1 MKDSAFTAA
10 TYDLFMQTLDPLLIK
25 NWRRRL
31 WNKVKP
37 PCILEAGAGTG
48 LNIPFYQSDYEI
60 TALDKNEY
68 FLERARHKARNSGAK
83 ARFVLGDVQDLP
95 FPDNTFDSAVTTF
108 LFCQL
113 ADPLRGLK
121 ELRRVLKPGGQLLLL
136 EHVRPKGKLESL
148 ISSLSEPI
156 YRLTGEQIAHDTDI
170 FVRKAG
176 FTNITTDPLLLSI
189 IKIIEAKKSVL
200 EVRRW
205 KR

>member
-10 TYDLFMQTLDPLLIK
+10 TYDLFMQALDPLLIK

-37 PCILEAGAGTG
+37 PFILEAGAGTG
-48 LNIPFYQSDYEI
+48 LNTPFYQSDYDI
-60 TALDKNEY
+60 TALDKNEH
-68 FLERARHKARNSGAK
+68 FLERARRKARKSGIK
-83 ARFVLGDVQDLP
+83 VRFVLGDVQDLP
-95 FPDNTFDSAVTTF
+95 FPENTFDSAVTTF

-113 ADPLRGLK
+113 ADPLRGLE

-136 EHVRPKGKLESL
+136 EHVRPKGKLEGL

-176 FTNITTDPLLLSI
+176 FANPTISPLLLSI
-189 IKIIEAKKSVL
+189 IKIIEAQKQNN
-200 EVRRW
+200 
-205 KR
+205 